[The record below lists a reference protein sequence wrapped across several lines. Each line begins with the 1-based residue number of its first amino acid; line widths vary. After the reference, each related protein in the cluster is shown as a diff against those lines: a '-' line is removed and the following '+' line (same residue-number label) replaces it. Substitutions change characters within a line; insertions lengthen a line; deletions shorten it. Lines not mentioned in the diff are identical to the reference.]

1 MSGRLAADGQLT
13 IADPAEASAVF
24 AKGYFGTLQP
34 EGSLT
39 LDRFDAVYLC
49 EMGRVQAADGRGR
62 PVPWVN
68 VFRRAARGDSSFGI
82 RYLVYRDLRQRG
94 YVVRTSPPP
103 VAFTVL
109 PRGGVLNKTPS
120 RFWVEALSERAPFDL
135 ERLLELA
142 DRTRAARKTL
152 LLALV
157 DEESDLTYYRVRRT
171 QPHGTLPPRPLAHPT
186 EGLLAHDRV
195 LLFDPDAVEELG
207 RGFAYG
213 SRVGHRLELSLIE
226 TAYLVATGQL
236 TVRNGGGPRPLD
248 PLSLERR
255 VRRLDPDF
263 AERESA
269 YADLRGRGLVVKT
282 GFKYGAH
289 FRAYPR
295 SPDRSHARYLIHA
308 VPAGHRSVWPAIAG
322 AIRVAQG
329 VRKELLIASPR
340 PDGPVRYLELERIRP

>member
-1 MSGRLAADGQLT
+1 VSGRLAADGSLEIQ
-13 IADPAEASAVF
+13 DPGEASSIY
-24 AKGYFGTLQP
+24 AKGYFGTVQSGGGL
-34 EGSLT
+34 S
-39 LDRFDAVYLC
+39 LDRFDSVYLC
-49 EMGRVQAADGRGR
+49 EMGRVDAADARGR
-62 PVPWVN
+62 SVPWVR
-68 VFRRAARGDSSFGI
+68 VFRRAARGDPSFGI

-135 ERLLELA
+135 RRLFELA
-142 DRTRAARKTL
+142 ERAQSAKKLL

-171 QPHGTLPPRPLAHPT
+171 HPHGALPARPLVKPT
-186 EGLLAHDRV
+186 EGILAHDRV
-195 LLFDPDAVEELG
+195 LLFDPEAVEELG
-207 RGFAYG
+207 RALAYG

-226 TAYLVATGQL
+226 GSYLLGTGQL
-236 TVRNGGGPRPLD
+236 ELQDGSNGRALPVEQF
-248 PLSLERR
+248 ERR
-255 VRRLDPDF
+255 VLRLDPDF
-263 AERESA
+263 TERKAA
-269 YADLRGRGLVVKT
+269 YRDLRGRGLVVKT

-295 SPDRSHARYLIHA
+295 SPDHSHARYLIHA
-308 VPAGHRSVWPAIAG
+308 VPDAHIATWPAVAG

-329 VRKELLIASPR
+329 VRKEFLLAGVR
-340 PDGPVRYLELERIRP
+340 PDGTVRYLSLERIRP